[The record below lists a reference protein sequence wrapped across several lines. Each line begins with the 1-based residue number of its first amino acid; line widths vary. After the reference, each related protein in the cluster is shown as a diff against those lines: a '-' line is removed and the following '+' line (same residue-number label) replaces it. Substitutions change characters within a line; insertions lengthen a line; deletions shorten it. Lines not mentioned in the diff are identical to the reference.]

1 MADAAVAVDAG
12 DGVGV
17 GRAAGDDGVD
27 ELSVAPHAVVL
38 EDAGVAGGDLD
49 GLVEVV
55 EGKGLGVPPAV
66 VVASAIGVRDIGDLH
81 AMPRSRR
88 DNHSDNMAAA
98 AQRLK
103 DLPAPPAPPRLKPT
117 PTPTPVPP
125 PKDEDVDVI
134 RVSSNLVMVPVSVVD
149 TNSQPVLGLQVTDF
163 RVLEQGREQQLTD
176 LGNPDQVPLDI
187 AILFDISSSVS
198 QKGFFQFQQRA
209 AASFLRQVMKPSDR
223 AAIFTIADQPLL
235 VAPLAPAE
243 SAAIKLQQIPAAT
256 TPVPTAF
263 YDTVAAAAKYLTE
276 KSEDRHRRVILVI
289 SDGDDNFSNLV
300 KDLTKAEAL
309 AVREGGETP
318 ASAKRSLDSRR
329 ARAVIETQ
337 KAVQQADAAFYSIN
351 PGGPSVRLNMI
362 STRAQTAMESI
373 ADSTGGNAFVP
384 DGEQH
389 LERVFNE
396 IAAELRGQYLLQY
409 YSNSQ
414 TGLEFRNI
422 KVSIPARPQLRVRAR
437 QGYYSKK

>member
-1 MADAAVAVDAG
+1 MNTKPWGKHLRPVLLWAALALFFYITPV
-12 DGVGV
+12 
-17 GRAAGDDGVD
+17 
-27 ELSVAPHAVVL
+27 
-38 EDAGVAGGDLD
+38 
-49 GLVEVV
+49 
-55 EGKGLGVPPAV
+55 
-66 VVASAIGVRDIGDLH
+66 
-81 AMPRSRR
+81 
-88 DNHSDNMAAA
+88 A

-149 TNSQPVLGLQVTDF
+149 TSGQPVLRLQVVDF

-223 AAIFTIADQPLL
+223 AAIFTIAEQPLL

-243 SAAIKLQQIPAAT
+243 AAAIKLQQIPAAT
-256 TPVPTAF
+256 APVPTAF

-276 KSEDRHRRVILVI
+276 KSEERHRRVILVI
-289 SDGDDNFSNLV
+289 SDGDDNFSSLV
-300 KDLTKAEAL
+300 RDLTKAEHL
-309 AVREGGETP
+309 AAQQGSETP

-329 ARAVIETQ
+329 ARAVLETQ

-351 PGGPSVRLNMI
+351 PGGPSVRLNLI
-362 STRAQTAMESI
+362 STRAQNSMQSI
-373 ADSTGGNAFVP
+373 ADSTGGTAFVP

-414 TGLEFRNI
+414 TGPEFRNI
-422 KVSIPARPQLRVRAR
+422 KVSIPARPELRVRAR
-437 QGYYSKK
+437 QGYYPKK